1 MKTLEKLDKIDK
13 QILKLMQENGRITN
27 IDLANQ
33 VGISAPPC
41 LRRVKALEDAGLI
54 TSYHA
59 EVDAKQLGY
68 GVNIFAFVEMNNHTE
83 EALATFEKTM
93 KEWDVVL
100 EYYMLA
106 GDADYILRIVAKDW
120 ENYQNF
126 LTKELLVQPNVG
138 HVKSVLSIRGYKN
151 HSGIPL

>member
-13 QILKLMQENGRITN
+13 QILKMMQENGRITN
-27 IDLANQ
+27 IDLANKT
-33 VGISAPPC
+33 GISAPPC

-59 EVDAKQLGY
+59 EVDAKLLGY
-68 GVNIFAFVEMNNHTE
+68 GVNIFAFVEMNKHTE
-83 EALATFEKTM
+83 EVLSEFEHKM
-93 KEWDVVL
+93 KSWPVVM

-106 GDADYILRIVAKDW
+106 GDSDYVLKIIAKDW
-120 ENYQNF
+120 EDYQNF
-126 LTKELLVQPNVG
+126 LTKELLVQPNVS

-151 HSGIPL
+151 HTGVPV

>member
-1 MKTLEKLDKIDK
+1 MKTLEKLDKIDR
-13 QILKLMQENGRITN
+13 QIIKLMQEDGRITN
-27 IDLANQ
+27 IDLANR

-68 GVNIFAFVEMNNHTE
+68 GVNVFAFVEMNNHTE
-83 EALATFEKTM
+83 EALKEFEKKM
-93 KEWDVVL
+93 KEWEVVL

-106 GDADYILRIVAKDW
+106 GDADYIIRIVAKDW
-120 ENYQNF
+120 EAYQNF
-126 LTKELLVQPNVG
+126 LTKELLIQPNVG
-138 HVKSVLSIRGYKN
+138 HVKSVLSIRGYRN
-151 HSGIPL
+151 HTGIPV